1 MKQKIENKINLFL
14 KKELLGAAKSVK
26 NNRYSTYKARGGGG
40 ECTTHYVPRRCL
52 LYYYNKKMGAEKLV
66 WVCRYG

>member
-26 NNRYSTYKARGGGG
+26 NNRYSTYKARGGG
-40 ECTTHYVPRRCL
+40 ECTTHYVPSRCL